1 MKVWK
6 LLETEGINNE
16 QNDTRGEKATQIV
29 SALNLIKQTVP
40 TGIIKG
46 NWRKTSRSNSKLWL
60 PQPQL
65 GDLDEQTV
73 ELLAKRAKFDGV

>member
-16 QNDTRGEKATQIV
+16 KNDTRGEKATQIV

-46 NWRKTSRSNSKLWL
+46 NWRKASRSNSKLWL